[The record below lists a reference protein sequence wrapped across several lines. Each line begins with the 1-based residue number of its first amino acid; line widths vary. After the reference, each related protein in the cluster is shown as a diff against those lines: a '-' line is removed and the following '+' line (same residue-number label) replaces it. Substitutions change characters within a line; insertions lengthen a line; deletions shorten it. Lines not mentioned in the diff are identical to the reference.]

1 MKSKAEW
8 KKNLIAL
15 GFIGVL
21 SVVFVYLCSG
31 STTSIIPNYY
41 GDDSAMFQVIGKAWT
56 KGIIPYVGVFDHK
69 GPLIF
74 FIDAVGMSIG
84 KNGIMLIQ
92 ILFMIT
98 TFYGVFKIA
107 RLFTN
112 TYISLGVTL
121 VSYVILIVTYGFGN
135 YTEEYSLLF
144 IVYSSY
150 LAIKYIRNCEK
161 EEEHFLGYAVWYG
174 FSFMCI
180 LLMRVT
186 SAVAICCWILGIFVF
201 LVIKRQWKNIVQN
214 GLCFILGNILA
225 FAPFGIY
232 FFSKGCFYEFIYGTL
247 IHNIMYAGQ
256 STIFAEGVVWKPLII
271 AYLPV
276 VLLVLS
282 AILYII
288 TFKKKGLLLG
298 IICIL
303 ISCMSSI
310 LFVKINPYMHY
321 YIIVMPYFV
330 IAFGMYIDC
339 VKQFPKKI
347 VYRFCYCC
355 LGLIFVFSVIMSAT
369 RIQRQIFSTKVFINY
384 AKQYKN
390 SCKELMDEIPKEEKN
405 NFLVLGSGALSQW
418 YLLSDIQPTYK
429 YCMEQGWMSSCSEK
443 IKEEIL
449 EYLNDKPAKW
459 IVTDADYDT
468 EEMLDYYTPEYR
480 QIITEKYELIKK
492 TKMDQDKRCFLLY
505 RKK

>member
-1 MKSKAEW
+1 
-8 KKNLIAL
+8 
-15 GFIGVL
+15 
-21 SVVFVYLCSG
+21 
-31 STTSIIPNYY
+31 
-41 GDDSAMFQVIGKAWT
+41 
-56 KGIIPYVGVFDHK
+56 
-69 GPLIF
+69 
-74 FIDAVGMSIG
+74 
-84 KNGIMLIQ
+84 
-92 ILFMIT
+92 
-98 TFYGVFKIA
+98 
-107 RLFTN
+107 
-112 TYISLGVTL
+112 
-121 VSYVILIVTYGFGN
+121 
-135 YTEEYSLLF
+135 
-144 IVYSSY
+144 
-150 LAIKYIRNCEK
+150 
-161 EEEHFLGYAVWYG
+161 
-174 FSFMCI
+174 
-180 LLMRVT
+180 
-186 SAVAICCWILGIFVF
+186 
-201 LVIKRQWKNIVQN
+201 
-214 GLCFILGNILA
+214 
-225 FAPFGIY
+225 
-232 FFSKGCFYEFIYGTL
+232 
-247 IHNIMYAGQ
+247 
-256 STIFAEGVVWKPLII
+256 
-271 AYLPV
+271 
-276 VLLVLS
+276 
-282 AILYII
+282 
-288 TFKKKGLLLG
+288 
-298 IICIL
+298 
-303 ISCMSSI
+303 
-310 LFVKINPYMHY
+310 MHY